1 MSWMQQ
7 LQQRWKVKSA
17 SQVIVI
23 LLVFACTGFTVLA
36 IKRPIFIL
44 AFPDGSVPGW
54 IKILYWIMILPIY
67 NVFLLWY
74 GFMFG
79 QFQFFWNFEKRFFNR
94 IFSIFNK
101 KH

>member
-1 MSWMQQ
+1 MSW
-7 LQQRWKVKSA
+7 LQKLKNRWHVKSA
-17 SQVIVI
+17 WQVIVI

-36 IKRPIFIL
+36 IKRPIFLL
-44 AFPDGSVPGW
+44 AFPDGHVPLS
-54 IKILYWIMILPIY
+54 IKILYWILILPVY

-79 QFQFFWNFEKRFFNR
+79 QFDFFWKFERRFLSR
-94 IFSIFNK
+94 IFSIFSK